1 MTAATEDAAQTE
13 PVTERVIVLVWDGMR
28 PDFVTEEL
36 TPHLCAL
43 ARGGSRYRRATGVF
57 PSVTRPTTSSV
68 STGTYPATHGVIGNL
83 FVGPPGDRAA
93 LDTGDRAALER
104 LRAINGGQMLPVQTL
119 AEALAAGG
127 KRFVVLGSGTTGQA
141 PLLDP
146 ERAGTTIHVSFTQP
160 DQLMATLTARFGSP
174 PTKSIPVNPTN
185 DWLNRTLIEYVL
197 PELAPNVAIMWQ
209 CEPDASQH
217 AVGLGAPA
225 TLDAI
230 RGNDARLG
238 QLLAAIAA
246 SGVPTTV
253 IVASDHGHNTVTGM
267 VRTQEGLAD
276 AGFGEDLREGRI
288 MVAEQ
293 AITIEPGPHAAELR
307 AAVGAW
313 LGAQPWVG
321 ALIAWEPEDA
331 PEGSLPPSAIYGPR
345 QRVSFPHA
353 PTFTF
358 SHAWNAA
365 PNEYGASGSANA
377 GFVASMADFAR
388 LQGAIVGLN
397 RLTATHGTLS
407 PYDQN
412 TVLILSGARIRP
424 GEPDLPAG
432 VIDLAPTVLALLGLP
447 PLPDADGRALTESF
461 TDGPAATDVAVET
474 TAIATLPGGSTL
486 LRHMVGDTAYID
498 TGLPRP

>member
-1 MTAATEDAAQTE
+1 MIAAGQGAAR
-13 PVTERVIVLVWDGMR
+13 TERVIVLVWDGMR

-36 TPHLCAL
+36 TPNLCAL
-43 ARGGSRYRRATGVF
+43 ARDGSRYRRATGVF

-83 FVGPPGDRAA
+83 FVGPPGDRTP
-93 LDTGDRAALER
+93 LDTGDRTALER
-104 LRAINGGQMLPVQTL
+104 LRAINGGRMLPVQTL
-119 AEALAAGG
+119 AEALAAAG
-127 KRFVVLGSGTTGQA
+127 KRVVVLGSGTSGQA

-146 ERAGTTIHVSFTQP
+146 ERAGTTIHVTFTEP
-160 DQLMATLTARFGSP
+160 GGLLATLTDRFGP
-174 PTKSIPVNPTN
+174 PPAKTIPVNPAN

-197 PELAPNVAIMWQ
+197 PELAPDVAIMWQ

-238 QLLAAIAA
+238 RLLAAIAA
-246 SGVPTTV
+246 SGVPTTL

-267 VRTQEGLAD
+267 VRTQEALAD
-276 AGFGEDLREGRI
+276 AGFGEDLRAGRI
-288 MVAEQ
+288 LVAEQ
-293 AITIEPGPHAAELR
+293 ALTIEPGPRAAELR

-313 LGAQPWVG
+313 LAAQPWVG
-321 ALIAWEPEDA
+321 ALIAWEPDGA
-331 PEGSLPPSAIYGPR
+331 PAGALPPGAVYGPR
-345 QRVSFPHA
+345 ERAGFPHA

-358 SHAWNAA
+358 SHAWDAA
-365 PNEYGASGSANA
+365 PNEYGAPGSANA
-377 GFVASMADFAR
+377 GFVESMADFAR

-397 RLTATHGTLS
+397 RLTATHGTLG

-461 TDGPAATDVAVET
+461 TDGPAAATVAVT
-474 TAIATLPGGSTL
+474 TTEIATLPGGGTL
-486 LRHMVGDTAYID
+486 HRHTVGDTAYID
-498 TGLPRP
+498 TGLSRP